1 MASLNKVILIGRL
14 GKDPEITTFES
25 GNKKMSV
32 TMATTERYRDR
43 DGNWVDQTEW
53 HNLVTYGNL
62 ANDIAEKRR
71 NYAKGDLMYVEGRL
85 RTRQYT
91 DSQGINRYVTE
102 IQVDKIMQLMSARP
116 PQQSS
121 YQSPQPYSTT
131 SYQAPQPSYQAPQ
144 EPVYQAPAATNDPF
158 ADQSLPT
165 DDLPF

>member
-25 GNKKMSV
+25 GNRKMSV

-43 DGNWVDQTEW
+43 DNNWVDQTEW
-53 HNLVTYGNL
+53 HNLVAWGNL
-62 ANDIAEKRR
+62 ANDIADKRR
-71 NYAKGDLMYVEGRL
+71 NYAKGDMMYVEGRL

-91 DSQGINRYVTE
+91 DNQGINRTVTE
-102 IQVDKIMQLMSARP
+102 IQVDKLMQLVSARP

-121 YQSPQPYSTT
+121 NYQGQQPYS
-131 SYQAPQPSYQAPQ
+131 PMQ
-144 EPVYQAPAATNDPF
+144 EPVYQAPAAASDPI
-158 ADQSLPT
+158 ASQQMPQ

>member
-25 GNKKMSV
+25 GNRKMSV

-43 DGNWVDQTEW
+43 DNNWIDQTEW
-53 HNLVTYGNL
+53 HNLVAWGNL
-62 ANDIAEKRR
+62 ANDIADKRR
-71 NYAKGDLMYVEGRL
+71 NYAKGDMMYVEGRL

-91 DSQGINRYVTE
+91 DNQGINRFVTE
-102 IQVDKIMQLMSARP
+102 IQVDKLMQLVSARA

-121 YQSPQPYSTT
+121 YNPGQQPYV
-131 SYQAPQPSYQAPQ
+131 Q
-144 EPVYQAPAATNDPF
+144 EPVAQAPAAAADPF
-158 ADQSLPT
+158 ANQPMPQ